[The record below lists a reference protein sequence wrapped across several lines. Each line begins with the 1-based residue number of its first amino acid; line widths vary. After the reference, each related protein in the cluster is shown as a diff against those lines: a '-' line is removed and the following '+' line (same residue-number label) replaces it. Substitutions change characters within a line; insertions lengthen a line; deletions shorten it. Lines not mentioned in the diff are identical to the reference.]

1 MTGATVI
8 QGSVKTFPQGLLEM
22 IDELGILIKG
32 DGLWHPMQAHNFF
45 KNKLTTQVA
54 SKVFLHVMKWDIF
67 RYSSSTTKIDSI
79 LRWVQGR
86 PSIKSIYKS
95 FHGAYGTGNGMYK
108 PVF

>member
-8 QGSVKTFPQGLLEM
+8 QGSVKTFPQGLLEVT
-22 IDELGILIKG
+22 DELGILIRG

-45 KNKLTTQVA
+45 KNKLTTHVA

-67 RYSSSTTKIDSI
+67 GYSSSTIKIDSI

-86 PSIKSIYKS
+86 PSIKSIYRS
-95 FHGAYGTGNGMYK
+95 FHGACGTGNGMYK